1 MLTPVSNVENE
12 LLYVCQLLM
21 NVKKISC
28 AYNKLHV
35 FAWKRKI
42 ISIYLIRK
50 PFEVSLK
57 KKKICV
63 YFQIYFG
70 ENAKNIDIK
79 RQRLSEIV
87 MGFLAVLKQCFAM
100 YFTFQNYIYFVFK
113 IFVFKCQYY
122 CV

>member
-1 MLTPVSNVENE
+1 MLTPIANVENE
-12 LLYVCQLLM
+12 LLYVCQLLL

-35 FAWKRKI
+35 FAWKRNI
-42 ISIYLIRK
+42 NSIYLIRK

-57 KKKICV
+57 KNKYICV

-70 ENAKNIDIK
+70 SNAKNIAIE

-87 MGFLAVLKQCFAM
+87 M
-100 YFTFQNYIYFVFK
+100 VF
-113 IFVFKCQYY
+113 FCRFKTMFCNLFYVPKLHIL
-122 CV
+122 CI